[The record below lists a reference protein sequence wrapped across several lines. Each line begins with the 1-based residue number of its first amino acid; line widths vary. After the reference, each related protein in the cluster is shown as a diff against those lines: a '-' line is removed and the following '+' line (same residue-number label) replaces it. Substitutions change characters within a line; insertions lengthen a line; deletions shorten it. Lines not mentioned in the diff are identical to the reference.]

1 MIRLAPN
8 LVIMM
13 RFVSSTDKI
22 APSIR
27 SMPNSA
33 LSTRDKALLRHVLA
47 AGGPT
52 SPSTLEQALQVSR
65 PTINRALRDL
75 VAAGF
80 LNKQG
85 QGRSTR
91 YIASDAARIALGTS
105 TSPAPTVTGSG
116 RLQWSQAV
124 LPLVES
130 LRAPLGTRTPVGY
143 ERTFVTDYI
152 PNQSSLLPPQ
162 LATDLYNAGR
172 SQDQQPAGTYAREVL
187 EQLLIDLSWS
197 SSRLEGNNKSLL
209 DTKELFEL
217 GEQVGPLDEETLMLL
232 NHKNAIEFMVDAVP
246 TEGITVPVIV
256 DLQAKLMRDLLRDAR
271 DIGSIRQRVVN
282 IYGSVYSPS
291 NIPTLLEDTLK
302 DIIDKARQIRNPVEA
317 AFFLWV
323 NVAYLQPFS
332 DGNKR
337 TSRLSAN
344 MPLMLY
350 NCAPL
355 SFLDVERDD
364 YAEAM
369 LGVYEQRNVAIA
381 VELFEFIYRRS
392 IQKYSVLRASLAAP
406 DPLRARYRH
415 TLNEIMQFVVFYG
428 KTLDDAL
435 SEVSVDAADL
445 TALRAI
451 ANTEL
456 DQLEQYNCARYNL
469 ARGMTQRWIDAG
481 RIR

>member
-1 MIRLAPN
+1 MT
-8 LVIMM
+8 V
-13 RFVSSTDKI
+13 
-22 APSIR
+22 
-27 SMPNSA
+27 SA
-33 LSTRDKALLRHVLA
+33 LSAREETLLRHILD
-47 AGGPT
+47 AGTPT
-52 SPSTLEQALQVSR
+52 SPATLEQVLQVSR
-65 PTINRALRDL
+65 PTINRTLRDL
-75 VAAGF
+75 VGAGF
-80 LNKQG
+80 LDKQG
-85 QGRSTR
+85 AGRSTR
-91 YIASDAARIALGTS
+91 YVASDAARVTLAAS
-105 TSPAPTVTGSG
+105 SPHAPPTTGP
-116 RLQWSQAV
+116 RLLQWTPAA
-124 LPLVES
+124 LPLVVS
-130 LRAPLGTRTPVGY
+130 LGAPLGTRTPVGY
-143 ERTFVTDYI
+143 ESTFVSDYI

-162 LATDLYNAGR
+162 LAAELYSAGR

-217 GEQVGPLDEETLMLL
+217 GEHAGPMDEDTLMLL

-256 DLQAKLMRDLLRDAR
+256 DLQAKLMRDLLKDAR
-271 DIGSIRQRVVN
+271 DIGSIRRRVVN
-282 IYGSVYSPS
+282 IDGSVYSPS
-291 NIPTLLEDTLK
+291 NIPALLENTLNV
-302 DIIDKARQIRNPVEA
+302 IIEKARQIRNPVEA

-323 NVAYLQPFS
+323 NVAYLQPFA

-355 SFLDVERDD
+355 SFLDVERTD
-364 YAEAM
+364 YAIAM
-369 LGVYEQRNVAIA
+369 LGVYEQRDVAAA

-392 IQKYSVLRASLAAP
+392 IQKYSVLRASLAVP
-406 DPLRARYRH
+406 DPLRARYRNALNELMQSVVYYGR
-415 TLNEIMQFVVFYG
+415 TLN
-428 KTLDDAL
+428 DAL
-435 SEVSVDAADL
+435 SEVAVDAADM

-456 DQLEQYNCARYNL
+456 DQLEQYNGARYNL

-481 RIR
+481 RVR